1 MRIRILYAKPI
12 SRLTK
17 RLRQEP
23 LPTPCDKVLVW
34 HIAPDSVS
42 DRGRCAEFLSWLS
55 PHERAV
61 HDRFRFDTH
70 RHTYL
75 ISHALMRGALSLW
88 ADRAPAQWEFALN
101 EYGKPHLANPPPN
114 VDLRFNL
121 SHTNGLAVLA
131 LTCNRELGVDVEY
144 LGRQETNADI
154 AERFFAPEEVLD
166 FIAQPEQ
173 QKSAR
178 FLEYWT
184 LKESYIKA
192 IGMGL
197 SCPLESFAFRPATAT
212 QPPALIR
219 VDDPA
224 LRKQNWDVWQ
234 ERVGAD
240 HLIALCVQSEA
251 EGRREP
257 VLKHADWLLR

>member
-1 MRIRILYAKPI
+1 
-12 SRLTK
+12 
-17 RLRQEP
+17 
-23 LPTPCDKVLVW
+23 
-34 HIAPDSVS
+34 
-42 DRGRCAEFLSWLS
+42 
-55 PHERAV
+55 
-61 HDRFRFDTH
+61 
-70 RHTYL
+70 
-75 ISHALMRGALSLW
+75 MRGALSLW
-88 ADRAPAQWEFALN
+88 AGRAPAQWEFALN
-101 EYGKPHLANPPPN
+101 EYGKPHLANPPLNAN
-114 VDLRFNL
+114 VRFNL

-131 LTCNRELGVDVEY
+131 LACNRELGVDVEY
-144 LGRQETNADI
+144 LGRKETNADI

-166 FIAQPEQ
+166 FIAQPEH

-234 ERVGAD
+234 ERVGTD
-240 HLIALCVQSEA
+240 HLIALCVQSNG
-251 EGRREP
+251 EGRSEP
-257 VLKHADWLLR
+257 ILKHADWLLLKT